1 MTLGDGRF
9 DGGLDG
15 GTAPRRDGEP
25 TPVAAGQRV
34 RVSVPATVGNVGP
47 GFDSIGLALDLRDE
61 LTVDTDAG
69 PALSVEVAGEGAGQV
84 PRDESHLV
92 VRTIRRTLERAG
104 YRAPALHLDAVNV
117 IPHGRGLGSS
127 AAAIVSGVLAAN
139 ALLPAAARSDEEDLF
154 QWCSRLEGHPDNVAP
169 ALFGSL
175 VVSWEHDDG
184 TFGHAVVPVAPAVS
198 PVMAIPTTEL
208 STEVSRGLLPPS
220 VSHAQAA
227 ANTGR
232 AALLV
237 HAMTSAPGF
246 LLPATRDYLHQ
257 DVRAEAMPA
266 SADLLRTLRAQGY
279 ATVVSGAGPSV
290 LTLAVDPAQRDAVV
304 HAVREHTSRTGDAD
318 RWTVR
323 TPAVGREGARIE
335 EHRD

>member
-1 MTLGDGRF
+1 MPGAVPDEQERL
-9 DGGLDG
+9 
-15 GTAPRRDGEP
+15 

-47 GFDSIGLALDLRDE
+47 GFDCIGLALDVRDE
-61 LTVDTDAG
+61 LTVDTTPGA
-69 PALSVEVAGEGAGQV
+69 ALTVDVVGEGAGQV
-84 PRDESHLV
+84 PTDERHLV

-104 YRAPALHLDAVNV
+104 YEAPALHLSAVNV

-139 ALLPAAARSDEEDLF
+139 ALLPADARADEEEIF

-175 VVSWEHDDG
+175 VLSWERDDE
-184 TFGHAVVPVAPAVS
+184 TFGHAVVPVDPAVS

-208 STEVSRGLLPPS
+208 STEVSRALLPPS
-220 VSHAQAA
+220 VAHAQAA
-227 ANTGR
+227 ANSGR

-237 HAMTSAPGF
+237 HAISTAPVL

-266 SADLLRTLRAQGY
+266 SAELLRILRALGF
-279 ATVVSGAGPSV
+279 ATVISGAGPSV
-290 LTLAVDPAQRDAVV
+290 LTLAVDAGQHDAVV
-304 HAVREHTSRTGDAD
+304 RAIEEHLARVGDLD
-318 RWTVR
+318 RWTVI

>member
-1 MTLGDGRF
+1 M
-9 DGGLDG
+9 
-15 GTAPRRDGEP
+15 

-47 GFDSIGLALDLRDE
+47 GFDCIGLALDLRDE
-61 LTVDTDAG
+61 LTVDTTPG
-69 PALSVEVAGEGAGQV
+69 PALTVDVVGEGAGQV
-84 PRDESHLV
+84 PTDERHLV

-104 YRAPALHLDAVNV
+104 YAAPALHLSAVNV

-139 ALLPAAARSDEEDLF
+139 ALLPADARADEEAMF
-154 QWCSRLEGHPDNVAP
+154 QWCSHLEGHPDNVAP
-169 ALFGSL
+169 AIFGSL
-175 VVSWEHDDG
+175 VLSWERDDD
-184 TFGHAVVPVAPAVS
+184 TVGHAVVPVHPAVS

-220 VSHAQAA
+220 VAHTQAA
-227 ANTGR
+227 ANSGR

-237 HAMTSAPGF
+237 HAIGSAPE
-246 LLPATRDYLHQ
+246 LLPPATRDYLHQ
-257 DVRAEAMPA
+257 DVRAAAMPA
-266 SADLLRTLRAQGY
+266 SADLLRALRALGF
-279 ATVVSGAGPSV
+279 ATVISGAGPSV

-304 HAVREHTSRTGDAD
+304 RAVQEHRSRTGDGD
-318 RWTVR
+318 RWTVI
-323 TPAVGREGARIE
+323 TPGVGREGARIE